1 MKSVSRLSSWKLLAP
16 VGAFACT
23 MLVACG
29 DDGSDV
35 FLTRSDTE
43 SSDVSSSSAQ
53 SSSSSDRYSSSVRS
67 SSSVTPQSSSSET
80 SVSSSSEGGDA
91 VPAIAMA
98 PSFRVIAVAREIQVS
113 GARTG
118 AAFALFDMQGRV
130 LSSGRVGKANFSVP
144 VSRAGSYLVRIGH
157 EIQRVSVR

>member
-1 MKSVSRLSSWKLLAP
+1 MP
-16 VGAFACT
+16 
-23 MLVACG
+23 
-29 DDGSDV
+29 
-35 FLTRSDTE
+35 E
-43 SSDVSSSSAQ
+43 SSSSDIPQ
-53 SSSSSDRYSSSVRS
+53 SSSSSA
-67 SSSVTPQSSSSET
+67 

-98 PSFRVIAVAREIQVS
+98 PSFRVTAVAREIQVS

-130 LSSGRVGKANFSVP
+130 LSSGRVGEANFSVP